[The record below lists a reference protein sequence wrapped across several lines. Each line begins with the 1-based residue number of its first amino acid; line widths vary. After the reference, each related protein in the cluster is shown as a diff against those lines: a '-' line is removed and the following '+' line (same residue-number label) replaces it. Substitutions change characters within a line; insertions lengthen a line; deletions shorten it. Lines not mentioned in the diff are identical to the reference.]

1 MNKEQIKKLLDEFLA
16 TYDVEKHRTVWLQ
29 HSKTFR
35 EFWKTKILTYGKTP
49 ISEGDY
55 DAIIRLIDVKARGF
69 NKETDEA
76 VAHVGLY
83 QGIWYRIFNDLKE
96 KSDIRTTL
104 NKIFNS
110 DEERVLLEMVNRL
123 EKENEDNKNGLT
135 GKHAN
140 ALNALLFI
148 NKPDNFLSSV
158 SLSHRFQ
165 VIEAFGFG
173 DPREYKTY
181 GEKVIKSNR
190 DIIAGFKEKLGIDAS
205 PRTISM
211 FFYLSPTVKSFWK
224 KEVDGEKE
232 EVVEEEQRLSVSES
246 DFAIEKHLEEFL
258 VANWESTEL
267 GKLYDLIE
275 EEDEVVSPQ
284 YPTDIGPI
292 DLLVKEKEAGNYVV
306 IELKKG
312 QTSDTTI
319 GQLARYM
326 GWVKT
331 HKANG
336 RKVKGIII
344 AGNYDRRL
352 AYALEMVP
360 DTELFLY
367 SINFSLERPQEN
379 IEG

>member
-1 MNKEQIKKLLDEFLA
+1 MDKEQIKKLFDEFLA
-16 TYDVEKHRTVWLQ
+16 TYDVEKHRAVWIQ
-29 HSKTFR
+29 HSKTFG
-35 EFWKTKILTYGKTP
+35 EFWKTKILTYGKTL

-55 DAIIRLIDVKARGF
+55 DAIIRLIDVRARGF
-69 NKETDEA
+69 NGETDEA

-96 KSDIRTTL
+96 KNNIRTTL
-104 NKIFNS
+104 DKIFKS
-110 DEERVLLEMVNRL
+110 DEERVLIEMVTRL
-123 EKENEDNKNGLT
+123 EKENEDNRNGLT
-135 GKHAN
+135 GKNAN

-165 VIEAFGFG
+165 IIEAFGFG
-173 DPREYKTY
+173 DPNAYKTY

-190 DIIAGFKEKLGIDAS
+190 DIIIGFKEKLGITAS

-211 FFYLSPTVKSFWK
+211 FIYLVPAVKSFWK
-224 KEVDGEKE
+224 KEIEGEKK
-232 EVVEEEQRLSVSES
+232 EVVEEEQRLSASES

-292 DLLVKEKEAGNYVV
+292 DLLVKEKGAGTYVV

-312 QTSDTTI
+312 QTSDTTV
-319 GQLARYM
+319 GQLTRYM
-326 GWVKT
+326 GWVKK
-331 HKANG
+331 HRAKG
-336 RKVKGIII
+336 GKVRGIII
-344 AGNYDRRL
+344 AGNYDERL
-352 AYALEMVP
+352 AYALQMVP

-367 SINFSLERPQEN
+367 RINFLLERPKEK
-379 IEG
+379 